1 MPKYLIVNAD
11 DLGISVSTNLAIG
24 RAHGEGLATSA
35 SLMANMPAARHAVQ
49 RVVRPHPRLGI
60 GVHLCLT
67 SGRPV
72 LSPGEVPLL
81 VGPDGSF
88 RHGFLGLLR
97 LVCGGRRGEALAQ
110 IERELTAQAERV
122 DALGVAIDHVDGHQ
136 HVQMIPAIFPLALG
150 LARQRRAVLRLADE
164 PLGLPGRR
172 LARPARLARSLA
184 DGGLLKWLVLS
195 RMARTIRS
203 RVPLSDTVNYFGVLE
218 AGRMTLGALRAVA
231 RSLPEGVS
239 EINVHPGSPAWLDEA
254 LEASPADRRFHR
266 RPERAAEL
274 EALLAPALRAELDA
288 AGVRLVRFCDVL
300 DLHAAGQA
308 ALAALGPA
316 QQQAEQAH

>member
-24 RAHGEGLATSA
+24 RAHAEGLATSA

-72 LSPGEVPLL
+72 LDPGEVPLL

-136 HVQMIPAIFPLALG
+136 HVHMIPAIFPLALG

-172 LARPARLARSLA
+172 AVRLARSLA
-184 DGGLLKWLVLS
+184 GAGLLKWLVLS

-203 RVPLSDTVNYFGVLE
+203 RAPLSGAVNYFGVLE
-218 AGRMTLGALRAVA
+218 AGRMTLEPLRAVA

-239 EINVHPGSPAWLDEA
+239 EINVHPGSPASLDEV

-288 AGVRLVRFCDVL
+288 AGVRLVRFCDVR
-300 DLHAAGQA
+300 DFHDFHDAGQA
-308 ALAALGPA
+308 ASAASLSNRG
-316 QQQAEQAH
+316 

>member
-11 DLGISVSTNLAIG
+11 DLGISVSANLAIG
-24 RAHGEGLATSA
+24 RAHAEGLATSA
-35 SLMANMPAARHAVQ
+35 SLMANMPAAGHAVE

-72 LSPGEVPLL
+72 LQPGEVPLL

-110 IERELTAQAERV
+110 IEQELAAQAERV
-122 DALGVAIDHVDGHQ
+122 EALGVAIDHVDGHQ

-164 PLGLPGRR
+164 PLNLPGRG
-172 LARPARLARSLA
+172 PARLVRSLG

-195 RMARTIRS
+195 RMARTIRR
-203 RVPLSDTVNYFGVLE
+203 RVPLSGTVHYFGVLE
-218 AGRMTLGALRAVA
+218 AGRMTLGALRAVV

-239 EINVHPGSPAWLDEA
+239 EINVHPGSPASLDEV

-288 AGVRLVRFCDVL
+288 AGVRLVRFSDVP
-300 DLHAAGQA
+300 DFHAAGQA
-308 ALAALGPA
+308 APA
-316 QQQAEQAH
+316 TWLSNRG

>member
-1 MPKYLIVNAD
+1 VTKYLIVNAD

-72 LSPGEVPLL
+72 LDPGEVPLL
-81 VGPDGSF
+81 VGPDGWF

-97 LVCGGRRGEALAQ
+97 LVCGGRRGDVLAQ
-110 IERELTAQAERV
+110 IERELTAQVERV
-122 DALGVAIDHVDGHQ
+122 DGLGVAIDHVDSHQ
-136 HVQMIPAIFPLALG
+136 HIHMIPAIFPLALG

-164 PLGLPGRR
+164 PPGLPERW
-172 LARPARLARSLA
+172 PARLARSLA
-184 DGGLLKWLVLS
+184 SGGLLKWLVLS
-195 RMARTIRS
+195 CMARTIRS
-203 RVPLSDTVNYFGVLE
+203 RVPLSGTVHYFGVLE
-218 AGRMTLGALRAVA
+218 AGRMTLGALRAVV

-254 LEASPADRRFHR
+254 LEASPADRRFLR

-274 EALLAPALRAELDA
+274 EALLAPALRAELDES
-288 AGVRLVRFCDVL
+288 GVRLVRFCDVL
-300 DLHAAGQA
+300 DFYGAGQA
-308 ALAALGPA
+308 APA
-316 QQQAEQAH
+316 T